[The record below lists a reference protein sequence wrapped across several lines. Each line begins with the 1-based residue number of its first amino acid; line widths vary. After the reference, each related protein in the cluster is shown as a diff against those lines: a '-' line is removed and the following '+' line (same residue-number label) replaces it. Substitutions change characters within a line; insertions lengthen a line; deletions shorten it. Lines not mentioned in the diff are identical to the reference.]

1 MAYDTMASNK
11 DDCRMSL
18 QWAHTEDNVQYS
30 YSVSLKSGRKQVE
43 ELLNWLEETV
53 YLPIDGN

>member
-11 DDCRMSL
+11 HDCRMSL
-18 QWAHTEDNVQYS
+18 QWAYTEDNVQYS
-30 YSVSLKSGRKQVE
+30 YSVSLKSGLKYVE
-43 ELLNWLEETV
+43 ELLNWPEETV